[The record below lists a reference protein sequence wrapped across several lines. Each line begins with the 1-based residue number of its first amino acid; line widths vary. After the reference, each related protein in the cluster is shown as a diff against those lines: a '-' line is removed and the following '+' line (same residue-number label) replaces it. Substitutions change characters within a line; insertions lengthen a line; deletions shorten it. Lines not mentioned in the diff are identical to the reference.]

1 MKKVLLISV
10 LVALVFPLALHS
22 QRKHISE
29 DTQSVRAALF
39 QEQRTERKSVMLA
52 VAASLLLPGMGE
64 LYAGSF
70 QTGRYALIADGALWI
85 TYAGFDIY
93 GNWLRNDAREFAAR
107 HANVNFNG
115 KDEKFEVNIGNYMS
129 TDSYNEAKLRSR
141 EYSSVYNSPPYDWS
155 WDNDGNRQRFRV
167 LRIQSDQ
174 VHQNGK
180 FVIAALVINRVISA
194 FSAGRAASAY
204 NRSVRSGQSWRL
216 GANIQGRI
224 AAPSGLELRVEQ
236 SF

>member
-93 GNWLRNDAREFAAR
+93 GNWLRTDAREFAAR
-107 HANVNFNG
+107 NANANFSG
-115 KDEKFEVNIGNYMS
+115 KDEKFEVNIGNYMG
-129 TDSYNEAKLRSR
+129 TDAYNEAKLRSR
-141 EYSSVYNSPPYDWS
+141 EYSSVYNSPSYDWS
-155 WDNDGNRQRFRV
+155 WDSDGSRQRFRA

-174 VHQNGK
+174 IHQNGK